1 MDTKD
6 FRERWPEMKELI
18 KKEHPDIEEHELE
31 YTIGE
36 ELKLLEA
43 LQVRTGKTKAEI
55 HKWLH
60 IMG

>member
-6 FRERWPEMKELI
+6 FNERWPEMKELI
-18 KKEHPDIEEHELE
+18 KKEHPHIEDRELE
-31 YTIGE
+31 YNLGE
-36 ELKLLEA
+36 ELALLEK

-55 HKWLH
+55 RKWLR